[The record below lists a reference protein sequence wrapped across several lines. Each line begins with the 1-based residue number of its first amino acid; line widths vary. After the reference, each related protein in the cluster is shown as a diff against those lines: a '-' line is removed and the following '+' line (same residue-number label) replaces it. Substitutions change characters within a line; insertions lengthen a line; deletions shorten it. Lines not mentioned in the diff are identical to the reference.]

1 VLGPTLLM
9 WLLYHWGSGSHTDR
23 YEDDPMMDVPA
34 IEQAQG
40 THRALFAW
48 FSSPR
53 VAVRTAV
60 RLGETVPGARVCIRP
75 SEDHGAEGPV
85 VALSAEIPSAWS
97 TMVTRLLSGLGVAV
111 LWDAGD
117 LVDERMEEPA
127 R

>member
-1 VLGPTLLM
+1 
-9 WLLYHWGSGSHTDR
+9 
-23 YEDDPMMDVPA
+23 MDLPA

-48 FSSPR
+48 FTSPR

-85 VALSAEIPSAWS
+85 VALSAQIPSPWS
-97 TMVTRLLSGLGVAV
+97 TMVTRQLSGLGVAV

-117 LVDERMEEPA
+117 VVQEPTERPA
-127 R
+127 V

>member
-1 VLGPTLLM
+1 
-9 WLLYHWGSGSHTDR
+9 
-23 YEDDPMMDVPA
+23 MDLPA
-34 IEQAQG
+34 IEQSQQ

-60 RLGETVPGARVCIRP
+60 RLGDTVPGARVCICR

-85 VALSAEIPSAWS
+85 VALSAQIPWSSS
-97 TMVTRLLSGLGVAV
+97 TMVTRQLSGIGVAV

-117 LVDERMEEPA
+117 VVDELTA
-127 R
+127 RQAV